1 MRFVGLYALTVL
13 GFLVIDFVWLTVV
26 AQRFYQKHLGS
37 FLREDPIVAAAA
49 VFYLLYLLGVLV
61 FVVLPALEAES
72 FVRAV
77 ALGALFG
84 LIAYATFDLTCYALF
99 QGFPVIVVAVDLVWG
114 AVLTASVSAIGYA
127 AGRWL
132 GF

>member
-49 VFYLLYLLGVLV
+49 FFYLLYLVGVLV

-77 ALGALFG
+77 VLGALFG

-99 QGFPVIVVAVDLVWG
+99 EGFPVIVVVVDLVWG

>member
-49 VFYLLYLLGVLV
+49 FFYLLYLVGVLV

-99 QGFPVIVVAVDLVWG
+99 EGFPVIVVVVDLVWG

>member
-49 VFYLLYLLGVLV
+49 F
-61 FVVLPALEAES
+61 F
-72 FVRAV
+72 
-77 ALGALFG
+77 
-84 LIAYATFDLTCYALF
+84 
-99 QGFPVIVVAVDLVWG
+99 
-114 AVLTASVSAIGYA
+114 
-127 AGRWL
+127 
-132 GF
+132 